1 MYWIVRRTY
10 SWNVRTR
17 KTYLLTRRMCSHDV
31 RTRTARTY
39 VLVWYCWNRTCADV
53 TMSQCSIHEVAFPA
67 LVTILTNQVVST
79 VLPKYTHTKQELA
92 QITHIL
98 NRATCI
104 VLHSRTADISCKV
117 CVIFTNRH
125 VRVLL
130 HLLNIWIYPYY
141 PICATLPYYPACDT
155 FPNEISNRFN

>member
-53 TMSQCSIHEVAFPA
+53 TMPQCSIHEVAFPA
-67 LVTILTNQVVST
+67 LVTILTRQVVST
-79 VLPKYTHTKQELA
+79 VLHKH
-92 QITHIL
+92 THIQAGSYIITYIEPYRL
-98 NRATCI
+98 YTMQAGPYLHRQTWDLKLSLVCTFFSQFSLSLANRKRMTSYD
-104 VLHSRTADISCKV
+104 VLALV
-117 CVIFTNRH
+117 PNA
-125 VRVLL
+125 LQL
-130 HLLNIWIYPYY
+130 HL
-141 PICATLPYYPACDT
+141 
-155 FPNEISNRFN
+155 